1 MLTFPPASLH
11 PQADCYG
18 IGILADCPSRM
29 RLRLRLGP
37 DLPRVDERCP
47 GNLRLS
53 VHKFLTYVF
62 ATHTGILT
70 SKLSSCLYSQPS
82 SRFERSPTK
91 HCCFRRFGSVLQP
104 RLFSAQF
111 LSTGELLRTLLMMA
125 ASEPT
130 SRLFLRNYLLFHL
143 AQHLGP

>member
-1 MLTFPPASLH
+1 MLTLPSASLR
-11 PQADCYG
+11 PQTDTYG

-53 VHKFLTYVF
+53 VLQFLTVVF

-70 SKLSSCLYSQPS
+70 SNSSTAPFGTASSKL
-82 SRFERSPTK
+82 ERSPTK
-91 HCCFRRFGSVLQP
+91 HCCFRRFGSVL
-104 RLFSAQF
+104 
-111 LSTGELLRTLLMMA
+111 
-125 ASEPT
+125 
-130 SRLFLRNYLLFHL
+130 
-143 AQHLGP
+143 

>member
-1 MLTFPPASLH
+1 MLTFPSASFH
-11 PQADCYG
+11 PQAKVRG
-18 IGILADCPSRM
+18 IGIFADCPSRM

-70 SKLSSCLYSQPS
+70 SSLSSRPFGRPS
-82 SRFERSPTK
+82 SRLERSPTK
-91 HCCFRRFGSVLQP
+91 HCCFRRFGSVL
-104 RLFSAQF
+104 
-111 LSTGELLRTLLMMA
+111 
-125 ASEPT
+125 
-130 SRLFLRNYLLFHL
+130 
-143 AQHLGP
+143 

>member
-1 MLTFPPASLH
+1 MLTFPSASLR
-11 PQADCYG
+11 PQTAPCG

-70 SKLSSCLYSQPS
+70 SKQSSCPYGQPS
-82 SRFERSPTK
+82 SRLERSPTK
-91 HCCFRRFGSVLQP
+91 QKLFPPLRFC
-104 RLFSAQF
+104 A
-111 LSTGELLRTLLMMA
+111 
-125 ASEPT
+125 
-130 SRLFLRNYLLFHL
+130 
-143 AQHLGP
+143 

>member
-1 MLTFPPASLH
+1 MLTLPSASFH
-11 PQADCYG
+11 PQTDCYG

-70 SKLSSCLYSQPS
+70 SYPSNCPYGQSS
-82 SRFERSPTK
+82 SR
-91 HCCFRRFGSVLQP
+91 
-104 RLFSAQF
+104 
-111 LSTGELLRTLLMMA
+111 
-125 ASEPT
+125 
-130 SRLFLRNYLLFHL
+130 
-143 AQHLGP
+143 

>member
-1 MLTFPPASLH
+1 MLTFPSASLR
-11 PQADCYG
+11 PQTVLCG

-53 VHKFLTYVF
+53 VLQFLTVVF

-70 SKLSSCLYSQPS
+70 SCRSTVPYKTASAQQ
-82 SRFERSPTK
+82 ERSSTT
-91 HCCFRRFGSVLQP
+91 QP
-104 RLFSAQF
+104 
-111 LSTGELLRTLLMMA
+111 LLA
-125 ASEPT
+125 ASIASVPYFSPGNLRRRDSRPVSYYALFKWWLLLSQHPGCLGNPT
-130 SRLFLRNYLLFHL
+130 SFST
-143 AQHLGP
+143 

>member
-1 MLTFPPASLH
+1 MLTFPSASLR
-11 PQADCYG
+11 PQTVLCG

-53 VHKFLTYVF
+53 VLQFLTAVF

-70 SKLSSCLYSQPS
+70 SSPS
-82 SRFERSPTK
+82 SRPFGRPSSKLERSPTK

-104 RLFSAQF
+104 RLFSAQS

-130 SRLFLRNYLLFHL
+130 SRLFLRNYLLNHL

>member
-1 MLTFPPASLH
+1 MLTFPSASLR
-11 PQADCYG
+11 PQTAPCG

-37 DLPRVDERCP
+37 DLPRADERCP

-70 SKLSSCLYSQPS
+70 SKQSSCPSGQPS
-82 SRFERSPTK
+82 SRLERSPTK
-91 HCCFRRFGSVLQP
+91 HYCFRRFGSVLEP
-104 RLFSAQF
+104 R
-111 LSTGELLRTLLMMA
+111 
-125 ASEPT
+125 
-130 SRLFLRNYLLFHL
+130 
-143 AQHLGP
+143 

>member
-1 MLTFPPASLH
+1 MLTFPSASLR
-11 PQADCYG
+11 PQTVLCG

-53 VHKFLTYVF
+53 VLQFLTAVF

-70 SKLSSCLYSQPS
+70 SSSSGRPYGRPS
-82 SRFERSPTK
+82 SKLERSPTAPLSPPL
-91 HCCFRRFGSVLQP
+91 RFCA
-104 RLFSAQF
+104 SAPF
-111 LSTGELLRTLLMMA
+111 IFGAVSLDR
-125 ASEPT
+125 
-130 SRLFLRNYLLFHL
+130 
-143 AQHLGP
+143 